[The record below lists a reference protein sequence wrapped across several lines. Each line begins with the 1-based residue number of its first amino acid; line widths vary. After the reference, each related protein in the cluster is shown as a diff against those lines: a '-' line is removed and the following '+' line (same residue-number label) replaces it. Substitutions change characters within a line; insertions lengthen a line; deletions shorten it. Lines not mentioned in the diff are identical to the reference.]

1 MFLASLSRTSWSGGR
16 YIGAFRILRCIES
29 GLRRSCILSPKI
41 HGRPSDRAIGSRQIK
56 GFASFASSLP
66 RLELQGA
73 VIMTKLMAKVCSSIH
88 QIAYFTDFTIVLN
101 WLSAHARRW
110 TTFVAY
116 RVAQIQELSNTQDWF
131 KVDTKLN
138 PADIVSRGLYQLTY
152 TIQSCGGMA
161 PNF

>member
-1 MFLASLSRTSWSGGR
+1 
-16 YIGAFRILRCIES
+16 
-29 GLRRSCILSPKI
+29 
-41 HGRPSDRAIGSRQIK
+41 
-56 GFASFASSLP
+56 
-66 RLELQGA
+66 
-73 VIMTKLMAKVCSSIH
+73 MTKLMAKVCSSIH